1 MSLKYSENNIVLAKD
16 LRKNS
21 TPQENRLWYDFYQNT
36 SSDFNVKKQLTLL
49 QLISIATKKSLLQ
62 KQMAHNTIQKKAEKK
77 MSFARK
83 CLKDTI

>member
-49 QLISIATKKSLLQ
+49 
-62 KQMAHNTIQKKAEKK
+62 
-77 MSFARK
+77 
-83 CLKDTI
+83 